1 MLVIWLLINFQHF
14 QNLGK
19 LKLKETEEK
28 EREL

>member
-1 MLVIWLLINFQHF
+1 MLVIWLPTNFQPF

-28 EREL
+28 QREL

>member
-1 MLVIWLLINFQHF
+1 MLVIWLLINFQPF

-28 EREL
+28 QREL